1 MGVTIAI
8 VGRPNVG
15 KSTLYN
21 RLTGTRHAIV
31 DDEYGVTRD
40 RREGKGNLAQ
50 MQFNLIDTAGLEQ
63 AKKGSLEERMRAQ
76 SEAAIASAD
85 ITFMVIDARAGI
97 LRDDSYF
104 AGELRRSGV
113 PVILIANKC
122 EGKQGDIGL
131 AEAWSLGLGAPVP
144 VSSAHG
150 HGLIDIHDAVLA
162 LSRELGIEDGLFE
175 DESLEEEEEEAE
187 FIEEAEIAKV
197 AATTKAGAEIED
209 ESVESVL
216 DDAAPEDENAEPD
229 VWVEEDDK
237 PAPIRIAIVGRP
249 NMGKSTLINTLL
261 GEDRL
266 LTGPEAGIT
275 RDAITVP
282 FSYKGVDYQLVD
294 TAGMR
299 RQARVVNTVERL
311 MVHDA
316 ERAIQF
322 AKVCVLMLDARQP
335 PHKQDISIARHVA
348 DEGRALVI
356 AANMWDD
363 VKDKSVAI
371 SQINDRLQT
380 SLAQLRG
387 VPVVPISSLY
397 GRGLDNLF
405 KAIETTQ
412 SIWQMRISTG
422 RLNRWLEPML
432 EAHPPPLVQGRRLRI
447 RYMTQIKSRPP
458 TFALFVSRPLDLPES
473 YLRYL
478 IGGLRKDFGLHGIPI
493 RMTMRKGNNPYVK
506 S

>member
-1 MGVTIAI
+1 MDVTIAI

-15 KSTLYN
+15 KSTLFN

-31 DDEYGVTRD
+31 DNQPGVTRD
-40 RREGKGNLAQ
+40 RREGRANLAA
-50 MQFNLIDTAGLEQ
+50 MEFNLIDTAGLEQ
-63 AKKGSLEERMRAQ
+63 AKKGTLEERMRAQ

-97 LRDDSYF
+97 LPDDSYF

-113 PVILIANKC
+113 PVVLLANKC
-122 EGKQGDIGL
+122 EGKRGASGL

-144 VSSAHG
+144 ISAAHG
-150 HGLIDIHDAVLA
+150 EGLVDIHDAVLA
-162 LSRELGIEDGLFE
+162 LGRDLGLEAALFGE
-175 DESLEEEEEEAE
+175 DEDQDAFDEDSDVSSDTIAE
-187 FIEEAEIAKV
+187 F
-197 AATTKAGAEIED
+197 TDNPDDDD
-209 ESVESVL
+209 E
-216 DDAAPEDENAEPD
+216 EPD
-229 VWVEEDDK
+229 IWVEEDTQA
-237 PAPIRIAIVGRP
+237 APIRIAIVGRP

-261 GEDRL
+261 GESRL

-282 FSYKGVDYQLVD
+282 FSYKGTDYQLVD

-299 RQARVVNTVERL
+299 RQARVVNPVEKL
-311 MVHDA
+311 MVNDA

-335 PHKQDISIARHVA
+335 PHKQDMAIARHIA

-363 VKDKSVAI
+363 VEDKSKAI
-371 SQINDRLQT
+371 TQINERLQT

-387 VPVVPISSLY
+387 VPVVPISGLY
-397 GRGLDNLF
+397 GRGLDKLF
-405 KAIETTQ
+405 KAIGQMQ

-478 IGGLRKDFGLHGIPI
+478 IGGLRQDFGLHGVPV
-493 RMTMRKGNNPYVK
+493 RMVMRKGNNPYAK
-506 S
+506 G

>member
-1 MGVTIAI
+1 MKVTIAI

-15 KSTLYN
+15 KSTLFN

-31 DDEYGVTRD
+31 DNQPGVTRD
-40 RREGKGNLAQ
+40 RREGEGTLAG
-50 MQFNLIDTAGLEQ
+50 MRFSLIDTAGLEQ

-97 LRDDSYF
+97 LPDDSYF
-104 AGELRRSGV
+104 ADELRRSGV
-113 PVILIANKC
+113 PVIVLANKC
-122 EGKQGDIGL
+122 EGKQGASGL
-131 AEAWSLGLGAPVP
+131 AEAWSLGLGTPVP
-144 VSSAHG
+144 ISAAHG
-150 HGLIDIHDAVLA
+150 EGLVDIHDALLA
-162 LSRELGIEDGLFE
+162 LGRDLGLEPALFGE
-175 DESLEEEEEEAE
+175 DEDDEDDGEA
-187 FIEEAEIAKV
+187 A
-197 AATTKAGAEIED
+197 
-209 ESVESVL
+209 SVEFTDMPEAGHE
-216 DDAAPEDENAEPD
+216 DDEPD
-229 VWVEEDDK
+229 VWVEDDTQTG
-237 PAPIRIAIVGRP
+237 PMRIAIVGRP

-261 GEDRL
+261 GESRL

-282 FSYKGVDYQLVD
+282 FSFKGQDYQLVD

-299 RQARVVNTVERL
+299 RQARVVDTVERL
-311 MVHDA
+311 MVNDA

-335 PHKQDISIARHVA
+335 PHKQDMVIARHIA
-348 DEGRALVI
+348 NEGRALVI

-363 VKDKSVAI
+363 VEDKSASI
-371 SQINDRLQT
+371 TQINERLQT

-387 VPVVPISSLY
+387 VPVVPISGLY
-397 GRGLDNLF
+397 GRGLDRLF
-405 KAIETTQ
+405 KAINEIQ
-412 SIWQMRISTG
+412 KIWQTRISTG
-422 RLNRWLEPML
+422 QLNRWLEPML

-478 IGGLRKDFGLHGIPI
+478 VGGLRQDFGLHGVPI
-493 RMTMRKGNNPYVK
+493 RMVMRKGNNPYAK